1 MKNKKIINLVMAA
14 VFAALIAV
22 MTAYVSIKTGLN
34 EGYIHFGDSIIY
46 IAACILPF
54 PYAALAAGIGGGL
67 ADLLAGAAIWAPVTV
82 IIKALNVI
90 PFALVYKFKMTKK
103 PDKILNGATAAMP
116 IASGLITLLGYTLA
130 EKIMFGLQ
138 YDSLWIFILTGLI
151 QPIGSA
157 IMFYLIAAALD
168 RVNFKNRI
176 AKTK

>member
-1 MKNKKIINLVMAA
+1 
-14 VFAALIAV
+14 
-22 MTAYVSIKTGLN
+22 
-34 EGYIHFGDSIIY
+34 
-46 IAACILPF
+46 
-54 PYAALAAGIGGGL
+54 
-67 ADLLAGAAIWAPVTV
+67 
-82 IIKALNVI
+82 I

-168 RVNFKNRI
+168 RVDFKNRI